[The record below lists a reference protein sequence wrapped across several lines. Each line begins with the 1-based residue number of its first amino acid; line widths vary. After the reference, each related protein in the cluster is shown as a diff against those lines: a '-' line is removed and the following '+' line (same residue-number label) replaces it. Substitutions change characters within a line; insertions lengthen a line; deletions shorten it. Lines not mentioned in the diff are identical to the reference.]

1 MIKIIANLTANKKL
15 FAPLLLC
22 LIMTSSIS
30 VQSQSWTP
38 TTNKHLSF
46 RQNQGNECIKFDNK
60 PTLSG
65 SFTIETWVRLDN
77 NSCPNGGSNSKPVSN
92 DVFVSMGDHQGNPQ
106 GSFKG
111 AEVGIQ
117 AAERGNGFE
126 PIYGTGPS
134 ANVGKFYFIVGDGTG
149 TGSND
154 RAMVSSTFKPLCNVW
169 YHIAAVY
176 TKTSS
181 SSGNIK
187 MYVNGSQQG
196 SAVTY
201 NGPITFS
208 SQTNSPTNAS
218 SNHKPADMTFGKEA
232 DHGSSQRGYL
242 DGDLDNVAIWST
254 AKTYTTSNYD
264 DPIDHSSSN
273 LENFYHFNQNPA
285 TSSSTPYDATSQ
297 TFSGNNGN
305 QNTNTGTGTGV
316 DYLGNGS
323 GSGPPLPVELLNFE
337 LVQDNES
344 VDLFWS
350 TASELNNH
358 FFTLEKS
365 MDGRHWNLL
374 GTVEGN
380 GTTNE
385 ISDYTYTDYNPYPIK
400 TFYRLTQTDY
410 DGKFEYLAIKST
422 NSNDEGIPQMSV
434 RPNPSS
440 DFVNIDYVQFPYSQI
455 RFLNAQGI
463 DVSKEIKVL
472 RNTGN
477 SLMLD
482 ISALQNGVYSVVGPT
497 SSAFL
502 LKL

>member
-1 MIKIIANLTANKKL
+1 MVKIIDILKAKKNLF
-15 FAPLLLC
+15 FAFLILS
-22 LIMTSSIS
+22 LIMTNSIS

-46 RQNQGNECIKFDNK
+46 RQNTGNECIKFDNK

-77 NSCPNGGSNSKPVSN
+77 NSCPDGGSNQKPVSN
-92 DVFVSMGDHQGNPQ
+92 DAFVSIGDHMGSDQGA
-106 GSFKG
+106 FKG
-111 AEVGIQ
+111 AEIGIQ
-117 AAERGNGFE
+117 AAATGSCCE
-126 PIYGTGPS
+126 PVFSKNSNAKPGE
-134 ANVGKFYFIVGDGTG
+134 FYFIVGDGTG
-149 TGSND
+149 TNSSD
-154 RAMVSSTFKPLCNVW
+154 RAIVSSGFKPSCNVW
-169 YHIAAVY
+169 YHIAGVY
-176 TKTSS
+176 TVN
-181 SSGNIK
+181 SGGNNTIK
-187 MYVNGSQQG
+187 MYVNGDLKNT
-196 SAVTY
+196 VNY
-201 NGPITFS
+201 DGPVTFS
-208 SQTNSPTNAS
+208 TQTNSPNNAS
-218 SNHKPADMTFGKEA
+218 SNHSEADMTLGREA
-232 DHGSSQRGYL
+232 DPGSGQRGYL

-285 TSSSTPYDATSQ
+285 TSSSIPYDATSQ

-316 DYLGNGS
+316 DYVGNGS

-337 LVQDNES
+337 LVQNNES

-350 TASELNNH
+350 TATELNNH

-365 MDGRHWNLL
+365 VDGRHWNLL

-400 TFYRLTQTDY
+400 TFYRLAQTDY

-422 NSNDEGIPQMSV
+422 NSNDEAISQMSV
-434 RPNPSS
+434 RPNPGS

-463 DVSKEIKVL
+463 DVSKEIKLL

-477 SLMLD
+477 SLTLD
-482 ISALQNGVYSVVGPT
+482 ISAIQNGVYYVVSPT
-497 SSAFL
+497 SSTL
-502 LKL
+502 IIKQ